1 MQIGHWA
8 VVELL
13 AAVGADTAEYGQGEA
28 IALANEV
35 ARQAGG
41 SEVVLLASCPTW
53 FATTVT
59 PHLLRLGVEVAA
71 LAPMSR
77 QLVFAE

>member
-1 MQIGHWA
+1 MQIGYWA

-13 AAVGADTAEYGQGEA
+13 AAVGADPIEYGQGEA
-28 IALANEV
+28 VALANEV

-53 FATTVT
+53 FAVTVV
-59 PHLLRLGVEVAA
+59 PHLLRLGVEVAGVVQN
-71 LAPMSR
+71 S
-77 QLVFAE
+77 LVFAE